1 VNFLSDILL
10 LSHSEENVGVQWA
23 SIADIYG
30 KKVCDLVRREVM
42 YNVLTEFDMPTTP
55 VRPIKVCV
63 NKTCCRIYVS
73 EHLFD
78 AFHIHSGL
86 RQGDFLVW
94 QPYLFYL
101 AIGLQLRFRMCY

>member
-1 VNFLSDILL
+1 L
-10 LSHSEENVGVQWA
+10 SEENVGVQWD

-30 KKVCDLVRREVM
+30 EKVCDLVRREVR
-42 YNVLTEFDMPTTP
+42 YNVLTEFDIPTKAIRLT
-55 VRPIKVCV
+55 KVYV
-63 NKTCCRIYVS
+63 NETCCRIYVS

-78 AFHIHSGL
+78 AFFIHSGL